1 MRNLFNI
8 RSVAVAA
15 AALLL
20 FAAQGCG
27 VSKKCI
33 EPQLELPQ
41 TIVAGNYAD
50 SLCMADM
57 EWSRM
62 FSDTLLQELIEQAL
76 LNNRDMLTATARV
89 RELAER
95 HRVARADFFP
105 SIEANAYVQRDDY
118 DYSSGNFVQDDEVG
132 INASLSWELDFFGN
146 IRWANRKALA
156 EYMSSVEA
164 QRYMQMT
171 IVAEVAT
178 AYFEL
183 VALDKELD
191 VVQRTLRTR
200 EENMQYTKLRYDGG
214 LTTPVPYQQSQVE
227 YAATASLVPD
237 LKRQVEIKKNELS
250 LLTGE
255 FPKEIERSDNGM
267 EVMDSLM
274 FQIGIPSDL
283 IRRRPDIREAELALK
298 AAMADAGMAWAD
310 RFPRFTISLRAG
322 AENDSFSKLLTAPF
336 TYLAGEIIAP
346 VFSFGKK
353 QAQYKAAIQAYEQK
367 RYAYEQKVMEAFKEV
382 NDALV
387 SYTSARER
395 QKLMGNLK
403 EASLKYMDVTRT
415 QYVNGYVNYIDVLD
429 AQRSYFNAEIDLGNA
444 VRDEYIALVNLYKAL
459 GGGWQ

>member
-227 YAATASLVPD
+227 YAEAGGD
-237 LKRQVEIKKNELS
+237 
-250 LLTGE
+250 
-255 FPKEIERSDNGM
+255 KE
-267 EVMDSLM
+267 
-274 FQIGIPSDL
+274 
-283 IRRRPDIREAELALK
+283 K
-298 AAMADAGMAWAD
+298 
-310 RFPRFTISLRAG
+310 
-322 AENDSFSKLLTAPF
+322 
-336 TYLAGEIIAP
+336 
-346 VFSFGKK
+346 
-353 QAQYKAAIQAYEQK
+353 
-367 RYAYEQKVMEAFKEV
+367 
-382 NDALV
+382 
-387 SYTSARER
+387 
-395 QKLMGNLK
+395 
-403 EASLKYMDVTRT
+403 
-415 QYVNGYVNYIDVLD
+415 
-429 AQRSYFNAEIDLGNA
+429 
-444 VRDEYIALVNLYKAL
+444 
-459 GGGWQ
+459 

>member
-15 AALLL
+15 TALLL
-20 FAAQGCG
+20 FAMQGCG

-33 EPQLELPQ
+33 GPQLELPQ

-50 SLCMADM
+50 SLCMADI

-76 LNNRDMLTATARV
+76 LNNRDMLMAASRV
-89 RELAER
+89 KELAER
-95 HRVARADFFP
+95 HRVAKADFFP
-105 SIEANAYVQRDDY
+105 SIGVNAYAERDNY
-118 DYSSGNFVQDDEVG
+118 DYSTGNFTQDDEIG
-132 INASLSWELDFFGN
+132 LNASLSWELDFFGS
-146 IRWANRKALA
+146 IRWANKKALA

-164 QRYMQMT
+164 QRAMQMT
-171 IVAEVAT
+171 LVAEVAT

-214 LTTPVPYQQSQVE
+214 LTTTVPYQQSQVE
-227 YAATASLVPD
+227 YATTASLVPD
-237 LKRQVEIKKNELS
+237 LKRQVEIKKNEIS

-255 FPKEIERSDNGM
+255 FPREIARSDDGM

-283 IRRRPDIREAELALK
+283 IKRRPDIREAELALK

-310 RFPRFTISLRAG
+310 RFPRCTISLKGG

-336 TYLAGEIIAP
+336 TYVAGEIIAP
-346 VFSFGKK
+346 IFSFGKK
-353 QAQYKAAIQAYEQK
+353 QAQYRAAIEAYEQQ

-382 NDALV
+382 NDALI

-395 QKLMGNLK
+395 QVLMGNLK
-403 EASLKYMDVTRT
+403 DAALKYVEVTRA

>member
-15 AALLL
+15 AAILL
-20 FAAQGCG
+20 FAMQGCG

-33 EPQLELPQ
+33 GPQLELPQ

-50 SLCMADM
+50 SLCMADI

-76 LNNRDMLTATARV
+76 LNNRDMLMAASRV
-89 RELAER
+89 KELAER
-95 HRVARADFFP
+95 HRVAKADFFP
-105 SIEANAYVQRDDY
+105 SIGVNAYAERDIY
-118 DYSSGNFVQDDEVG
+118 DYSTGNFTQDDEIG
-132 INASLSWELDFFGN
+132 LNASLSWELDFFGS
-146 IRWANRKALA
+146 IRWANKKALA

-164 QRYMQMT
+164 QRAMQMT
-171 IVAEVAT
+171 LVAEVAT

-214 LTTPVPYQQSQVE
+214 LTTTVPYQQSQVE
-227 YAATASLVPD
+227 YATTASLVPD
-237 LKRQVEIKKNELS
+237 LKRQVEIKKNEIS

-255 FPKEIERSDNGM
+255 FPREIARSDDGM
-267 EVMDSLM
+267 EVMDSMM

-283 IRRRPDIREAELALK
+283 IKRRPDIREAELALK

-310 RFPRFTISLRAG
+310 RFPRFTISLKGG

-336 TYLAGEIIAP
+336 TYVAGEIIAP
-346 VFSFGKK
+346 IFSFGKK
-353 QAQYKAAIQAYEQK
+353 QAQYRAAIEAYEQQ

-382 NDALV
+382 NDALI

-395 QKLMGNLK
+395 QVLMGNLK
-403 EASLKYMDVTRT
+403 DAALKYVEVTRA